1 MYLGTLN
8 KGSVR
13 PINEDVVSIK
23 SYMAA
28 ESIKY

>member
-1 MYLGTLN
+1 MYLGLN